1 MYFQLEVDYY
11 SNEGNKNK
19 CKNFQLIASTKNN
32 LKMAEKQFI
41 QGIILAKATYHT
53 FLPELESTSLL
64 GLVVAWK
71 DIFQVQVM
79 FVWAIYKSFYKS
91 QMVEYSFTN

>member
-41 QGIILAKATYHT
+41 QGIILAKATCHT

-64 GLVVAWK
+64 GPVVA
-71 DIFQVQVM
+71 
-79 FVWAIYKSFYKS
+79 
-91 QMVEYSFTN
+91 